1 MKNFITKNSIARI
14 HDKSKKLQHKPF
26 EMLYVKPKS
35 FLRASI
41 QKLFLKLLLKLFPKK
56 FESYKTRIRFIM
68 NRGKFLLYLYWMN
81 IYLRFR
87 YPFHFRLPATQIYS
101 LHVANKILEI
111 LKPIKNDIFLVG
123 GCLLGAIR
131 QGSFAG
137 RPADIDFGI
146 REKGVPTL
154 LNAIPLFIKNGAM
167 VVRKHSHS
175 KMERLQILFP
185 STLVDIGVY
194 RIKKLGK
201 KEVWMAKTEGFGR
214 QSFKMKGFG
223 NKKFIK
229 YNKWSLPL
237 SLDTLVPINV
247 YGKQFL
253 APSNSEIY
261 LEKKYGKNWKIP
273 DKKQFF
279 FRRNKFN

>member
-1 MKNFITKNSIARI
+1 
-14 HDKSKKLQHKPF
+14 
-26 EMLYVKPKS
+26 
-35 FLRASI
+35 
-41 QKLFLKLLLKLFPKK
+41 
-56 FESYKTRIRFIM
+56 
-68 NRGKFLLYLYWMN
+68 
-81 IYLRFR
+81 
-87 YPFHFRLPATQIYS
+87 
-101 LHVANKILEI
+101 VANKILEI